1 MTAMTQTS
9 ETPAEQL
16 NKEKASRMLM
26 WLGIASMVIFF
37 GGLTSAYI
45 VRMNGGN
52 WKDIRLP
59 AEFYVSTA
67 LILFSSVTM
76 NAALSAARKGG
87 SATRFLLLTLLLG
100 IGFALFQFLGW
111 RSLNH
116 AGIYFTGK
124 QSIASGQYLYVL
136 TWAHLM
142 HLVGGLL
149 SLLFVT
155 LKSARGGYTAT
166 SSNGIHVASI
176 FWHFLDGL
184 WVYLFLFLLFIRYLA

>member
-1 MTAMTQTS
+1 MQGIP
-9 ETPAEQL
+9 EEQL

-52 WKDIRLP
+52 WKEIGLP
-59 AEFYVSTA
+59 VAFYVSTA

-76 NAALSAARKGG
+76 NMALAMIKKGQ
-87 SATRFLLLTLLLG
+87 APTRFLVITFLLG
-100 IGFALFQFLGW
+100 LGFAVSQFLGW
-111 RSLNH
+111 SSLNH
-116 AGIYFTGK
+116 SGIYFTGK
-124 QSIASGQYLYVL
+124 QSIASGQFLYVL

-142 HLVGGLL
+142 HLFGGLL
-149 SLLFVT
+149 SLAFVSI
-155 LKSARGGYTAT
+155 KAARRGYTQT
-166 SSNGIHVASI
+166 NFNGIRVSAI

-184 WVYLFLFLLFIRYLA
+184 WVYLFLFLLFIRYIA

>member
-1 MTAMTQTS
+1 MLAMTEQNIQP
-9 ETPAEQL
+9 EEQL

-45 VRMNGGN
+45 VRLNGGN

-67 LILFSSVTM
+67 LIIFSSVTM
-76 NAALSAARKGG
+76 NSAMSAVKKGG
-87 SATRFLLLTLLLG
+87 SPTKFLFLTLLLG
-100 IGFALFQFLGW
+100 IGFAVFQFLGW
-111 RSLNH
+111 RDLNH
-116 AGIYFTGK
+116 SGIYFTGK

-142 HLVGGLL
+142 HLFGGLL
-149 SLLFVT
+149 TLIFVT
-155 LKSARGGYTAT
+155 TKSARGGYAANNF
-166 SSNGIHVASI
+166 NGMQIAAI
-176 FWHFLDGL
+176 FWHFLDVL
-184 WVYLFLFLLFIRYLA
+184 WIYLFLFLLFIRYIA

>member
-1 MTAMTQTS
+1 MIAMTQIS
-9 ETPAEQL
+9 ETTEAQL

-52 WKDIRLP
+52 WKEIGLP
-59 AEFYVSTA
+59 PAFYVSTA
-67 LILFSSVTM
+67 LILFSSVTLNM
-76 NAALSAARKGG
+76 ALSAVKKG
-87 SATRFLLLTLLLG
+87 SAPTTMVFITFLLG
-100 IGFALFQFLGW
+100 IGFAVSQFLGW
-111 RSLNH
+111 RALNH

-124 QSIASGQYLYVL
+124 QSIASGQFLYVL

-142 HLVGGLL
+142 HLIGGLL
-149 SLLFVT
+149 SLLYVSI
-155 LKSARGGYTAT
+155 KSARGGY
-166 SSNGIHVASI
+166 SPESFNGIRVSAI

-184 WVYLFLFLLFIRYLA
+184 WVYLFLFLLFVRYIA